1 MGNDDLISSDNY
13 SPRKSDMTAFVLALH
28 VNIMTTRYNLLAQI
42 DDIIEHFSCYRASQN
57 LMPTFSQAA
66 SIPPIDRISKT
77 A

>member
-28 VNIMTTRYNLLAQI
+28 VNIMTTSSSLLAQI
-42 DDIIEHFSCYRASQN
+42 DGIIEHRASQN
-57 LMPTFSQAA
+57 LMPTSFQAA